1 LASWYGIA
9 VSQYPHPP
17 TAGERFRRKAW
28 LLLCVPAGLT
38 TWAAFLYIGIRAR
51 RARWLAWTAVYVI
64 GLVVWILMESP
75 AHPDSTRLGV
85 GAVAWLL
92 TWIGGGVHAIVIS
105 NDAVRRIQAR
115 SDPALDAARTRIERR
130 AQGRHLLATQPALAR
145 EAGVGRPDVPGADDY
160 GLVDVNHASADA
172 LSTIPGVT
180 RDLAHQITAQRD
192 QVGGFSSIEDLETC
206 LNVAPGTI
214 DQMRETAVFISG

>member
-1 LASWYGIA
+1 
-9 VSQYPHPP
+9 
-17 TAGERFRRKAW
+17 
-28 LLLCVPAGLT
+28 
-38 TWAAFLYIGIRAR
+38 
-51 RARWLAWTAVYVI
+51 
-64 GLVVWILMESP
+64 
-75 AHPDSTRLGV
+75 
-85 GAVAWLL
+85 
-92 TWIGGGVHAIVIS
+92 VHAIVIS

-130 AQGRHLLATQPALAR
+130 AQGRHLLATQPTLAR

-172 LSTIPGVT
+172 LTTIPGVT
-180 RDLAHQITAQRD
+180 SDLAHQITAQRD